1 MIRLLFSVF
10 IVVTIF
16 ACENEHDDSLTVARN
31 GTQNSQVQYDPY
43 ADMRLSQ
50 YPGHPNPPIYEIT
63 FPNGQK
69 LLILGVVHGIPLECY
84 FSITTAKSIIEASA
98 FSVNEIKGIILPS
111 MVDTSMVDN
120 RSRFY
125 MAAERC
131 YMTTERIKKIKDSII
146 VEEFSKIFDSQGH
159 WYEKAG
165 IIANEAEK
173 VDRDFCAS
181 LPSLQTI
188 NLKIKG
194 KTVKVPAPNGQEIH
208 PIALLPL
215 LGNMN
220 PAPAFKGVDEHLD
233 FLTYNGKKAVY
244 AFESHDDSMT
254 NGFIQELANK
264 IDARPGDAF
273 LYGVNI
279 LKSDKEKYYN
289 PLFYPENLYI
299 FYSRE
304 LYFDQDPDVIE
315 RNGLWIQ
322 RLVKLNE
329 EKFKLAFAHVGLFH
343 LHDLF
348 EKLKEVGFTVSE
360 RVSLAKLDEILLDED
375 CVVAEHKARKVAMKA
390 AFGITYYPK

>member
-1 MIRLLFSVF
+1 MSSVRFHLFSPIF
-10 IVVTIF
+10 LAEHITLSYLVT
-16 ACENEHDDSLTVARN
+16 T
-31 GTQNSQVQYDPY
+31 
-43 ADMRLSQ
+43 LS
-50 YPGHPNPPIYEIT
+50 
-63 FPNGQK
+63 
-69 LLILGVVHGIPLECY
+69 
-84 FSITTAKSIIEASA
+84 STTKE
-98 FSVNEIKGIILPS
+98 K
-111 MVDTSMVDN
+111 
-120 RSRFY
+120 
-125 MAAERC
+125 
-131 YMTTERIKKIKDSII
+131 
-146 VEEFSKIFDSQGH
+146 FSKIFDSQDH
-159 WYEKAG
+159 WYKKAG
-165 IIANEAEK
+165 IMANEAEK

-188 NLKIKG
+188 NLKING

-208 PIALLPL
+208 PFALLPL

-244 AFESHDDSMT
+244 AFESNDDRMT
-254 NGFIQELANK
+254 NAFIQELAGE
-264 IDARPGDAF
+264 IDASSGDDF
-273 LYGVNI
+273 LYDVNE
-279 LKSDKEKYYN
+279 LKSDKEKYNN
-289 PLFYPENLYI
+289 PLFDPAILDI

-304 LYFDQDPDVIE
+304 LCIDKDPDVIE
-315 RNGLWIQ
+315 RNGFWIQ

-329 EKFKLAFAHVGLFH
+329 EKFKLAFAHVGLDH